1 MLQTWLFSAGERIRG
16 AALVSNP
23 CCMHL
28 STTRLAKTWSSGW
41 VYGRL
46 LAHRMKAYILE
57 HWGALGKHQ
66 ALELVS
72 LLTDTPC
79 FLKTASSLLH

>member
-1 MLQTWLFSAGERIRG
+1 MLQPWLFGAGERIRG

-46 LAHRMKAYILE
+46 LAYRMKSYILE
-57 HWGALGKHQ
+57 HWGALEKHQ
-66 ALELVS
+66 ALKLVS
-72 LLTDTPC
+72 LLLYILC
-79 FLKTASSLLH
+79 ISN

>member
-1 MLQTWLFSAGERIRG
+1 MLQKWLCGAGERIRG

-46 LAHRMKAYILE
+46 LAYRMKAYILE

-66 ALELVS
+66 ALQLVS
-72 LLTDTPC
+72 LLSC
-79 FLKTASSLLH
+79 HHAA